1 METRR
6 VSKVSRP
13 SVVRPGSL
21 PDALLARAADLF
33 FDRGFASVTT
43 ADVASAAGISKKTLY
58 RLFPTKEALLL
69 AAVRREMEAFSA
81 RLDGIISS
89 PGAGPLAVM
98 REFLRALAGQ
108 MARVGKV
115 LASDVRRLPALWQ
128 TIDRLRQDV
137 LVGRLGRLLERMVA
151 DGIVRDDIDRRLI
164 TELHF
169 VLIQNLITPQQ
180 IFRLEMSPVSM
191 LEGVVK
197 IVYGGI
203 LTGRGR
209 RGMARELAQGKE
221 ST

>member
-1 METRR
+1 M
-6 VSKVSRP
+6 SWSP
-13 SVVRPGSL
+13 AAPQDSL

-33 FDRGFASVTT
+33 FDRGFADVTT

-69 AAVRREMEAFSA
+69 AAVRREMQAFSR
-81 RLDGIISS
+81 RLDAIISS
-89 PGAGPLAVM
+89 PGTGPLAVM

-115 LASDVRRLPALWQ
+115 LAGDVRRLPALWQ
-128 TIDRLRQDV
+128 AIDRLRQDV
-137 LVGRLGRLLERMVA
+137 LLGRLGRLLERMVA
-151 DGIVRDDIDRRLI
+151 DGIVRDDLDRRLI
-164 TELHF
+164 LELHV
-169 VLIQNLITPQQ
+169 VLIQNLVTPHQ

-191 LEGVVK
+191 LEAVVK

-209 RGMARELAQGKE
+209 RGMMRELAEGKG
-221 ST
+221 SA